1 MASQGKGYWKWGL
14 TNSNCLL
21 YNVDIK
27 ILQVL
32 YLFYSSKFYSIYRVI
47 MSIVHLRQIEA
58 KLKSL
63 FINLID
69 LDDYNGKSQAEKD
82 SAFLTRALAAFSIL
96 FIADISPDIAAFS
109 VTDGFQDN
117 GIDAIYFDSREKIL
131 FLVQTK
137 WRHDGKGSIE
147 QGDSLKFINGV
158 NALINAEFDRFNDK
172 IKIRGTEITD
182 ALSLANTRI
191 VLLLAYTG
199 QARLSNEVKR
209 DFDDF
214 LKDINDPSEVVALK
228 VFNQGKL
235 HEIVRGS
242 LGTPINF
249 DVLLKDWGQVREPYS
264 AYYGL
269 VSATEVANWWN
280 NHYPQL
286 FMPNIRSF
294 LGETEI
300 NQSIIETLLSEPEN
314 FWYFNN
320 GITALCG
327 KIRKK
332 PLGGTSHE
340 TGFFECLDVS
350 IVNGA
355 QTVGAIANA
364 NARSPDKVAKATVTI
379 RFISLESCPE
389 DFAIRVTRTTNTQN
403 RIDSRDFVSLDTEN
417 QERIRTELQL
427 EGIEYVC
434 KAGYSVPDNRP
445 GFDFSEAI
453 VAVACAHSE
462 LAYAVQAKSKVSLLY
477 EDVSKPPYKALFNSS
492 LSSIRLWKLVQIYR
506 AIEDHLKVERGN
518 RQRRE
523 ALLLTH
529 GNRFLA
535 RQVFRH
541 MVLSNLDDPSKD
553 VQDILV
559 LVPEKTTIAINATA
573 NAINEKYPDS
583 YLANLFKNI
592 TKCKDIENSVNSY
605 YNNLP

>member
-1 MASQGKGYWKWGL
+1 
-14 TNSNCLL
+14 
-21 YNVDIK
+21 
-27 ILQVL
+27 
-32 YLFYSSKFYSIYRVI
+32 
-47 MSIVHLRQIEA
+47 MSILHLRQIEA

-69 LDDYNGKSQAEKD
+69 LDDYKGKSQAEKD

-96 FIADISPDIAAFS
+96 FIADVSPDIAAS
-109 VTDGFQDN
+109 TVTDGFQDN

-158 NALINAEFDRFNDK
+158 NALINAEFERFNDK
-172 IKIRGTEITD
+172 IKSRGTEITD

-199 QARLSNEVKR
+199 QATLSNEVKR

-214 LKDINDPSEVVALK
+214 LKDMNDPSEVVDLR
-228 VFNQGKL
+228 VFNQGNL
-235 HEIVRGS
+235 HGIVARGT
-242 LGTPINF
+242 LGAPINF
-249 DVLLKDWGQVREPYS
+249 DVILKDWGQVREPYS

-286 FMPNIRSF
+286 LIPNIRSF

-300 NQSIIETLLSEPEN
+300 NQSIIETLLSEPER

-327 KIRKK
+327 RIRKK
-332 PLGGTSHE
+332 PLGGNSHE
-340 TGFFECLDVS
+340 TGLFECLDVS

-364 NARSPDKVAKATVTI
+364 NVKSPAQVAKAAVTI

-389 DFAIRVTRTTNTQN
+389 DFGIRVTRTTNTQN

-427 EGIEYVC
+427 EGIEYVY
-434 KAGYSVPDNRP
+434 KAGYSVRDYRT

-462 LAYAVQAKSKVSLLY
+462 LAYAVQAKYKVSLLY
-477 EDVSKPPYKALFNSS
+477 EDVSKAPYKALFNSS

-506 AIEDHLKVERGN
+506 AIEDYLKVERGN
-518 RQRRE
+518 RQGRE
-523 ALLLTH
+523 AMLRIH
-529 GNRFLA
+529 GNRFIA
-535 RQVFRH
+535 RQVFRSLL
-541 MVLSNLDDPSKD
+541 LSNLDDPTKG
-553 VQDILV
+553 VQDILC
-559 LVPEKTTIAINATA
+559 LVPEKTTTAINATA
-573 NAINEKYPDS
+573 KVINEKYPDS
-583 YLANLFKNI
+583 YLANLFKNL
-592 TKCKDIENSVNSY
+592 TKCNTPDSF
-605 YNNLP
+605 

>member
-1 MASQGKGYWKWGL
+1 
-14 TNSNCLL
+14 
-21 YNVDIK
+21 
-27 ILQVL
+27 
-32 YLFYSSKFYSIYRVI
+32 

-69 LDDYNGKSQAEKD
+69 LDDYNGKPQPEKD

-96 FIADISPDIAAFS
+96 FSADISPDIAAFS
-109 VTDGFQDN
+109 VTDGSQDN
-117 GIDAIYFDSREKIL
+117 GIDAIYFDDREKIL

-158 NALINAEFDRFNDK
+158 KALINAEFERFNDK
-172 IKIRGTEITD
+172 IKSRETEITE

-199 QARLSNEVKR
+199 QATLSNEVKR

-214 LKDINDPSEVVALK
+214 LTEMNAPSEVVELR
-228 VFNQGKL
+228 VFNQGDL
-235 HEIVRGS
+235 HGIVARDT
-242 LGTPINF
+242 LGAPINF
-249 DVLLKDWGQVREPYS
+249 DVMLKDWGQVREPYS

-286 FMPNIRSF
+286 LIPNIRSF

-332 PLGGTSHE
+332 PLGGNSHE
-340 TGFFECLDVS
+340 TGLFECLDVS

-364 NARSPDKVAKATVTI
+364 NVKSPDQVAKAAVTI

-403 RIDSRDFVSLDTEN
+403 RIDSLDFVALDTEN

-427 EGIEYVC
+427 EGIEYVY
-434 KAGYSVPDNRP
+434 KAGYSVRDNRT

-462 LAYAVQAKSKVSLLY
+462 LAYAVQAKYKVSLLY
-477 EDVSKPPYKALFNSS
+477 EDVSKAPYKALFNSS

-506 AIEDHLKVERGN
+506 AIEDNLKVERGN
-518 RQRRE
+518 RQGRE

-559 LVPEKTTIAINATA
+559 LVPAKTTIAINATA